1 MKRKTMSI
9 LGLILL
15 ILDLLLKKYASI
27 HWQNMPGIEVIPN
40 FFYLT
45 YVENPGAAWGMLSGQ
60 RTLFIVLTC
69 FALYWMF
76 KYLEEADNTWKQV
89 ALVLMI
95 AGALGNFYDRLFLA
109 YVRDMLSFY
118 IFSYSFPVFN
128 LADSYLTIG
137 VVMIIIEMIYEEV
150 YHGKNK
156 Y

>member
-1 MKRKTMSI
+1 
-9 LGLILL
+9 
-15 ILDLLLKKYASI
+15 
-27 HWQNMPGIEVIPN
+27 
-40 FFYLT
+40 
-45 YVENPGAAWGMLSGQ
+45 
-60 RTLFIVLTC
+60 
-69 FALYWMF
+69 
-76 KYLEEADNTWKQV
+76 
-89 ALVLMI
+89 MI